1 MTTGQ
6 PIRVPSDR
14 NKYNNEFMEN
24 LRLQIRIN
32 DANLQA
38 NRLFINTG
46 QLPPSTQMADTRST
60 SEKLADVEGLK
71 RSIVADLSPVA
82 EPAFAYAIIEGVMKS
97 PLNIDNSLFRYLAQN
112 AQQLGQQLSKKYKF
126 GILSIYIIQ

>member
-6 PIRVPSDR
+6 PIRVSSDR

-24 LRLQIRIN
+24 LRLQIRLN

-46 QLPPSTQMADTRST
+46 QLPPSTQLADTRST
-60 SEKLADVEGLK
+60 SEKLADV
-71 RSIVADLSPVA
+71 
-82 EPAFAYAIIEGVMKS
+82 
-97 PLNIDNSLFRYLAQN
+97 
-112 AQQLGQQLSKKYKF
+112 
-126 GILSIYIIQ
+126 